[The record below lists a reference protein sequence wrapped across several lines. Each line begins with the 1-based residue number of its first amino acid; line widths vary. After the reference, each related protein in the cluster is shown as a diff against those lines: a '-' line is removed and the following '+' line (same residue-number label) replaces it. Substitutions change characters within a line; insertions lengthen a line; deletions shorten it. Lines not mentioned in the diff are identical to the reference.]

1 MLLQERETT
10 AEGVRMKGVVWNTEG
25 TSLVR
30 CAVQH
35 LRSLSE
41 SEKRLCSIA
50 DTEAISFQDL
60 VRRLPHS
67 TSLDLTTQ
75 TDAPDD
81 AWEVSS
87 FWPHQSDATSRLGP
101 DLVPPSRQVRTDDEM
116 SVQEHETTH
125 VPFTH
130 PSASES
136 IPPDVPVAS
145 VEPED
150 SVQTMSTR
158 RITFKRPPN
167 PLDRVEPPKRT
178 RGDDD
183 DDHSALL
190 SACQHDLERVSE
202 NLKDGKS
209 VFSGTGMPDMSDS
222 AWLAIK
228 IKAET
233 SKVETSTE
241 AKSVEPLQKDVDNLL
256 ITVSFSLDEETIQ
269 QICSNP
275 DPCLW
280 TFRDENGVIHALCLV
295 YVDDF
300 MFACS
305 DSPFGKHVFDSIN
318 NLFEWGKWESRVF
331 KQCGAHRNAGRI

>member
-1 MLLQERETT
+1 M
-10 AEGVRMKGVVWNTEG
+10 MKCQCKNT
-25 TSLVR
+25 
-30 CAVQH
+30 
-35 LRSLSE
+35 
-41 SEKRLCSIA
+41 KR
-50 DTEAISFQDL
+50 
-60 VRRLPHS
+60 H
-67 TSLDLTTQ
+67 
-75 TDAPDD
+75 
-81 AWEVSS
+81 
-87 FWPHQSDATSRLGP
+87 
-101 DLVPPSRQVRTDDEM
+101 M
-116 SVQEHETTH
+116 
-125 VPFTH
+125 FTH

-167 PLDRVEPPKRT
+167 PLDRAEPPKRT

-190 SACQHDLERVSE
+190 SACQHDLERVFG
-202 NLKDGKS
+202 NLKGGTN
-209 VFSGTGMPDMSDS
+209 VFSGTGMPDMSD
-222 AWLAIK
+222 WLAIK

-233 SKVETSTE
+233 SNVETSTE
-241 AKSVEPLQKDVDNLL
+241 AKSLEPLQKDVDNVL

-318 NLFEWGKWESRVF
+318 NLYEWRKWESRVF

>member
-1 MLLQERETT
+1 M
-10 AEGVRMKGVVWNTEG
+10 MKCQCKNT
-25 TSLVR
+25 
-30 CAVQH
+30 
-35 LRSLSE
+35 
-41 SEKRLCSIA
+41 KR
-50 DTEAISFQDL
+50 
-60 VRRLPHS
+60 H
-67 TSLDLTTQ
+67 
-75 TDAPDD
+75 
-81 AWEVSS
+81 
-87 FWPHQSDATSRLGP
+87 
-101 DLVPPSRQVRTDDEM
+101 M
-116 SVQEHETTH
+116 
-125 VPFTH
+125 FTH
-130 PSASES
+130 PSASVS

-167 PLDRVEPPKRT
+167 PLDRAKPPKRT

-209 VFSGTGMPDMSDS
+209 VFSGIGMPDMSD
-222 AWLAIK
+222 WLAIK

-241 AKSVEPLQKDVDNLL
+241 AKSVEPLQKDVDIFL
-256 ITVSFSLDEETIQ
+256 ITVSFSLDEEIIQ

-305 DSPFGKHVFDSIN
+305 DSQFGKHVFDSIN
-318 NLFEWGKWESRVF
+318 HLFEWGKWESRVF
-331 KQCGAHRNAGRI
+331 KQCGAHWNAGRI